1 MAILKDLARDADTLN
16 DSLAETQRL
25 LNLGRTT
32 GSPRPARGASV
43 TDVGRIRGEIQ
54 GLGRKIDSLSTDSDP
69 FLSTLF
75 PASPR
80 KAQ

>member
-1 MAILKDLARDADTLN
+1 MGVITDLTKQAEDLN
-16 DSLAETQRL
+16 RELSKTQGLLGTSNRL
-25 LNLGRTT
+25 P
-32 GSPRPARGASV
+32 GSPRPVRRASM

-69 FLSTLF
+69 FLSSLF

-80 KAQ
+80 KA